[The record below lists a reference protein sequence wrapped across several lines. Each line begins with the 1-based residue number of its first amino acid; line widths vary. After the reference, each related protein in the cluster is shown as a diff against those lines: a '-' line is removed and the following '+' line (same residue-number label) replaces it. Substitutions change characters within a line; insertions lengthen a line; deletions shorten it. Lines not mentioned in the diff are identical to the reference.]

1 MAVGGVANI
10 EGQGRTEYLVNIP
23 PSKIRPCLVENSYR
37 VTFLRPASVY
47 LLRGTVATAMR
58 QRLSREIERPLPGK
72 IFRTRQS

>member
-1 MAVGGVANI
+1 MGGV
-10 EGQGRTEYLVNIP
+10 GLGKTENLVNIP
-23 PSKIRPCLVENSYR
+23 PSNIRPCLVENSYR
-37 VTFLRPASVY
+37 MTFLRPVSVW